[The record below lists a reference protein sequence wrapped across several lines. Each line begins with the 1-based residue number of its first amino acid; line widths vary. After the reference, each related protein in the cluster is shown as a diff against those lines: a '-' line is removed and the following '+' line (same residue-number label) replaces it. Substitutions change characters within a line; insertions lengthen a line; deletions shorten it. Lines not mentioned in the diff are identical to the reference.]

1 MPGERAVRRVN
12 RYGQVTTYTVRSLVE
27 EGKILHYDFSDWYG
41 SDVGMRVKDV
51 CPPPLKL
58 AQQVRM
64 AEAMP
69 NQTRGVQ

>member
-1 MPGERAVRRVN
+1 M
-12 RYGQVTTYTVRSLVE
+12 RSLVE

-69 NQTRGVQ
+69 ATRAWLEKVQARPAYKAMLDVGV